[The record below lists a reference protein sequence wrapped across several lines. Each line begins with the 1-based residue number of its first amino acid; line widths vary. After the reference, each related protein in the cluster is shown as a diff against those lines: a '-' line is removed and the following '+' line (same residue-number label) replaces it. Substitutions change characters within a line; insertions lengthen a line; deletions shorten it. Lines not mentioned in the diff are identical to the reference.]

1 MESPIS
7 VVALVGVVMAL
18 GVAGTV
24 VPFVPGL
31 GLVVAAAVGYGLAEG
46 FGDVGLLAMVV
57 IVVLALA
64 GTAAGLVLPSRA
76 AGHSGAPRASLA
88 LGALGAVVGFFAVP
102 VVGLPLGGAAGIYLA
117 ERLRSGDGAVARRA
131 TWATL
136 KGFGLAALVQLAAGI
151 AMVLTWVGWVLAG

>member
-1 MESPIS
+1 MS
-7 VVALVGVVMAL
+7 VVVLVALVMAL

-46 FGDVGLLAMVV
+46 FGDVGVLAMVV

-64 GTAAGLVLPSRA
+64 GTAAGVVLPSRA
-76 AGHSGAPRASLA
+76 AGHTGATRFSLVV
-88 LGALGAVVGFFAVP
+88 GAVGAVIGFFVIP

-117 ERLRSGDGAVARRA
+117 ERARSGDGGAAWRSTR
-131 TWATL
+131 ATL
-136 KGFGLAALVQLAAGI
+136 KGFGLAALAQLAAGV
-151 AMVLTWVGWVLAG
+151 AMVLTWVGWVLAS